1 MSLVLQEKLNH
12 QQALHVAK
20 AFEDYFGDFNKID
33 EYMREQK
40 LNSLADLPFSLPGC
54 GPEEDLFSDFN
65 IHPND
70 MDFELVEMDSARW
83 QRYLDIISSHNN
95 LSSPGR
101 NVRLAVLE
109 KKTQKWVG
117 FIRIGSPTIMMKPRN
132 ELLDCVITNETAT
145 TKSFNKAAAMG
156 FVIVPAQPFGFNY
169 LGGKLLAAICCS
181 HEVRKKLDEKYVMN
195 TCLFE
200 TTSLY
205 GTSKAVSQ
213 YDGMKPFLRFGGT
226 TESDFLPMM
235 HGKPYDDLKN
245 YVEGIVGVFVPE
257 DASSRKLKISNTI
270 ISMTK
275 VALKNH
281 KEDYESFMNTINKAK
296 GLTEKKRYYY
306 CNYGIDN
313 YKDIVLGKA
322 DNYVIGENYEK
333 HNLSNI
339 IDWWKKKAANR
350 YDSLKSEGRLRTEIE
365 VWTSGKPID
374 IIR

>member
-1 MSLVLQEKLNH
+1 MKLERE
-12 QQALHVAK
+12 QALHVAK
-20 AFEDYFGDFNKID
+20 AFEDYFGNFNKID

-40 LNSLADLPFSLPGC
+40 LNSLAELPFSLPGC
-54 GPEEDLFSDFN
+54 GPEEDLFSNFN

-70 MDFELVEMDSARW
+70 MDFELVELEPARW

-101 NVRLAVLE
+101 NVRLAVRE
-109 KKTQKWVG
+109 KNSGQWVG

-132 ELLDCVITNETAT
+132 ELLNCVITNETAT

-156 FVIVPAQPFGFNY
+156 FVIVPAQPFGYNY

-181 HEVRKKLDEKYVMN
+181 HEVRKKLDEKYGMN

-275 VALKNH
+275 AALKNH
-281 KEDYESFMNTINKAK
+281 KDDYDTFMNTINKAK
-296 GLTEKKRYYY
+296 SLTEKKRYYY

-313 YKDIVLGKA
+313 YKDIVLGKT
-322 DNYVIGENYEK
+322 DEYKKGENFEK
-333 HNLSNI
+333 HHMANI
-339 IDWWKKKAANR
+339 IEWWRKKAASR
-350 YDSLKSEGRLRTEIE
+350 YDSLKQENRLRTEIE

>member
-1 MSLVLQEKLNH
+1 MKLNRE
-12 QQALHVAK
+12 QALHVAK
-20 AFEDYFGDFNKID
+20 SFEDYFGNFNKID

-40 LNSLADLPFSLPGC
+40 LNSLAELPFSLPGC

-65 IHPND
+65 MHPND
-70 MDFELVEMDSARW
+70 MEFELHELDAQRW

-101 NVRLAVLE
+101 NIRLAVLE
-109 KKTQKWVG
+109 KNTNKWVG

-132 ELLDCVITNETAT
+132 EMLNCVITNETAT

-156 FVIVPAQPFGFNY
+156 FVIVPSQPFGFNY

-181 HEVRKKLDEKYVMN
+181 HEVRKKLDAKYDMN

-213 YDGMKPFLRFGGT
+213 YDGMKPYLRFGGV

-275 VALKNH
+275 AALKPYND
-281 KEDYESFMNTINKAK
+281 DYETFLNTIQKAK

-313 YKDIVLGKA
+313 FKDVVLGKDVDYA
-322 DNYVIGENYEK
+322 LGENYEK
-333 HNLSNI
+333 HNLNNI
-339 IDWWKKKAANR
+339 IEWWKKKASNR
-350 YDSLKSEGRLRTEIE
+350 YDSLKSEGRLRNEIE

>member
-1 MSLVLQEKLNH
+1 MKLNRE
-12 QQALHVAK
+12 QALHVAK
-20 AFEDYFGDFNKID
+20 AFEDYFGDFDRID
-33 EYMREQK
+33 QYMREQK

-54 GPEEDLFSDFN
+54 GPEEELFSDFN
-65 IHPND
+65 MHPND
-70 MDFELVEMDSARW
+70 MDFELVDLDADIW

-101 NVRLAVLE
+101 NIRLAVLE
-109 KKTQKWVG
+109 KNTKKWVG

-132 ELLDCVITNETAT
+132 ELLGCVITNETAT

-181 HEVRKKLDEKYVMN
+181 HEVRKKLDAKYDMN
-195 TCLFE
+195 MCLFE

-205 GTSKAVSQ
+205 GTSKAISQ

-235 HGKPYDDLKN
+235 HGKPYEDLKN
-245 YVEGIVGVFVPE
+245 YVEGINGGSFVPE

-270 ISMTK
+270 IAMAK
-275 VALKNH
+275 AALKPH
-281 KEDYESFMNTINKAK
+281 KEDYDRFMATIEKAK

-313 YKDIVLGKA
+313 FKDVVLGKT
-322 DNYVIGENYEK
+322 DQYKTGENYEK
-333 HNLSNI
+333 HNMANI
-339 IDWWKKKAANR
+339 VEWWRKKAVSR
-350 YDSLKSEGRLRTEIE
+350 YESLKQENRLRTEME
-365 VWTSGKPID
+365 VWTGDKELD